1 MLPRQGEAWWAEAF
15 RFAVIRS
22 GIAPAQF
29 WRLSLPELAALA
41 AASGTNILDAP
52 GRVELDAMML
62 AHPDRQTGRD
72 TKQMER

>member
-1 MLPRQGEAWWAEAF
+1 MLPQQGEAWWAEAF

-52 GRVELDAMML
+52 DRAELDAMML
-62 AHPDRQTGRD
+62 AYPDRQTGRD